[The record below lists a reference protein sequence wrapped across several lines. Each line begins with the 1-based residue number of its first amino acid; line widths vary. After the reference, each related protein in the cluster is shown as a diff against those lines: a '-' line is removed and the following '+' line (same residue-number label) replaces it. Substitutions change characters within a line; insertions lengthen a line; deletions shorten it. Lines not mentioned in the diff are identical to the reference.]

1 MRSTYVVFAV
11 VAAMSL
17 YADETCK
24 AQLEFLSDRIVHV
37 VRKSPG
43 AAEVKR
49 YPVVTMKAKDATSPK
64 VVVERDEKTGLLT
77 FKRPNGEVLL
87 SEKAAYGLEQIWALA
102 DDEAVF
108 GLGIWQDLALDRRGK
123 KRRMIQ
129 VNTEDFIPFWQ
140 SSKGYGVF
148 WDNASPTTFEDTPE
162 GLRLSSEMGEGIDY
176 YFLLGDSADGVNRL
190 MRELTG
196 RVPLLPK
203 WTYGY
208 WISRERYT
216 SWKEVHDKGAHLMI
230 TIWPDFGPKTP
241 QFAEFKEKNM
251 LMDFVTWPPKSGAR
265 SSSRTRRGA
274 IAPRRSATA
283 TPTAESSSSRRT
295 GRTVKSAL
303 ASASP
308 ERCTS
313 RLSDPIRST
322 PSYCG
327 MRLCRCRGNRDHE

>member
-1 MRSTYVVFAV
+1 MRSTYAVFAV

-37 VRKSPG
+37 VRKSPD
-43 AAEVKR
+43 ASAVRR
-49 YPVVTMKAKDATSPK
+49 YPVVTMNAKGGVAPK

-77 FKRPNGEVLL
+77 FKRSDGTVLL
-87 SEKAAYGLEQIWALA
+87 VEKSAKGLEQIWTLA

-129 VNTEDFIPFWQ
+129 ANT
-140 SSKGYGVF
+140 
-148 WDNASPTTFEDTPE
+148 
-162 GLRLSSEMGEGIDY
+162 
-176 YFLLGDSADGVNRL
+176 
-190 MRELTG
+190 
-196 RVPLLPK
+196 
-203 WTYGY
+203 
-208 WISRERYT
+208 
-216 SWKEVHDKGAHLMI
+216 
-230 TIWPDFGPKTP
+230 
-241 QFAEFKEKNM
+241 

-295 GRTVKSAL
+295 GRT
-303 ASASP
+303 
-308 ERCTS
+308 R
-313 RLSDPIRST
+313 
-322 PSYCG
+322 
-327 MRLCRCRGNRDHE
+327 RGA